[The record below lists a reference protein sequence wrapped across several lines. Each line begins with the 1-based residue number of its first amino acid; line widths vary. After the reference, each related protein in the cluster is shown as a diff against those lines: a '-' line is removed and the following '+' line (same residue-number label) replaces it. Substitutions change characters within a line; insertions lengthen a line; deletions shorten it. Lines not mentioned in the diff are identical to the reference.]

1 MRNEGQAPFI
11 YELTFVRSSFGGYYI
26 ASSDARTKFYGSD
39 KQRES
44 SVSLLDSTHRLAANI
59 RAS

>member
-11 YELTFVRSSFGGYYI
+11 YVMMFVRSSFGEYHI

-44 SVSLLDSTHRLAANI
+44 SVSLLDSPNRLAAII